1 MYLEGG
7 LFLETQL
14 LLVDSSIVPSVF
26 LKVLKAK
33 RLLSKGVV
41 KSSSDACKAVGISRS
56 AFYKY
61 KDGIFSYEDQ
71 SASKTVTLYLRL
83 SDEPGILSSV
93 LSALYQFQANI
104 LTVNQNIP
112 IDGVADVTV
121 TIRIDAQQT
130 DGKLL
135 LECLK
140 KMNGVIEC
148 KRV

>member
-130 DGKLL
+130 DGNLL
-135 LECLK
+135 MECLK
-140 KMNGVIEC
+140 KMNGVIEFN
-148 KRV
+148 RV

>member
-1 MYLEGG
+1 M
-7 LFLETQL
+7 ETKL
-14 LLVDSSIVPSVF
+14 LLVDASLVPSVF
-26 LKVLKAK
+26 LKVLQAK

-61 KDGIFSYEDQ
+61 KDGIFAYEDQ
-71 SASKTVTLYLRL
+71 NVSKTVTLYLRL
-83 SDEPGILSSV
+83 SDDPGVLSSV
-93 LSALYQFQANI
+93 LSVLYQYQANI

-121 TIRIDAQQT
+121 TIRIDEQLT

-135 LECLK
+135 RDRLEK
-140 KMNGVIEC
+140 TDGVIEC

>member
-1 MYLEGG
+1 M
-7 LFLETQL
+7 ETKL
-14 LLVDSSIVPSVF
+14 LLVDVSLVPSVF
-26 LKVLKAK
+26 LKVLQAK

-61 KDGIFSYEDQ
+61 KDGIFAYEDQ
-71 SASKTVTLYLRL
+71 NVSKTVTLYLRL
-83 SDEPGILSSV
+83 SDDPGVLSSV
-93 LSALYQFQANI
+93 LSVLYQYQANI

-121 TIRIDAQQT
+121 TIRIDEQLT

-135 LECLK
+135 RDSLEK
-140 KMNGVIEC
+140 TDGVIEC

>member
-1 MYLEGG
+1 M
-7 LFLETQL
+7 ETQL

-112 IDGVADVTV
+112 IDVTV

>member
-1 MYLEGG
+1 MEN
-7 LFLETQL
+7 QL

-33 RLLSKGVV
+33 RLLSKGTV

-61 KDGIFSYEDQ
+61 KDGIFAYEDQ
-71 SASKTVTLYLRL
+71 NLSKTVTLYLRL
-83 SDEPGILSSV
+83 SDDPGVLSSV
-93 LSALYQFQANI
+93 LSVLYQYQANI

-121 TIRIDAQQT
+121 TIRIDDQLT
-130 DGKLL
+130 DGRML
-135 LECLK
+135 LESLSK
-140 KMNGVIEC
+140 TVGVIEC